1 MESST
6 TPERKLRI
14 GFAFML
20 ASLITIVTYISIK
33 PKTPPANEQQQQQ
46 VSSNWPTVCVKV
58 FVATFL
64 GAIFIGMLLDSS
76 SLLPKTG
83 GSGSGG
89 SGEPVVRDS
98 VALSLALSHIDR
110 SVSPPF

>member
-6 TPERKLRI
+6 ATPERKLRI

-20 ASLITIVTYISIK
+20 ASLITVVTYISIK
-33 PKTPPANEQQQQQ
+33 PKASDQQQQQQQQ
-46 VSSNWPTVCVKV
+46 VSSNWPSVCVKV

-64 GAIFIGMLLDSS
+64 GAIFIGMLMDSS
-76 SLLPKTG
+76 SLLPKTSGG
-83 GSGSGG
+83 GS

-110 SVSPPF
+110 SASPPF